1 MALVLFANTKGGS
14 GKTTAAM
21 LLAGELLSHNAR
33 IVLLEGDPN
42 RPLMA
47 WAQARGAPV
56 IETSRTRVRTAAD
69 ALCELEKAS
78 AQDRGEG
85 RGRLIVVHDDDQEGL
100 FEWIEGASSWAYFVI
115 ADPEGSPNE
124 WLTDV
129 TSQADLVII
138 PFAPSALDAK
148 QVSRTVQVLTR
159 VSKRTGRPV
168 HYKILLTR
176 AGAIMTRDERE
187 IRAGLER
194 AGLPLMSTALRERP
208 AYRGLFKLDAVMNE
222 LPAETI
228 NGLDA
233 ARRNAAEYAAEVI
246 DILKATDR
254 GADAT
259 AQPEAA

>member
-1 MALVLFANTKGGS
+1 MALILFANTKGGS
-14 GKTTAAM
+14 GKTTAA
-21 LLAGELLSHNAR
+21 LVLAGELLGHGAR
-33 IVLLEGDPN
+33 VVLLEGDPN
-42 RPLMA
+42 RPLMS

-56 IETSRTRVRTAAD
+56 IETSRTRVRSAAEALRELEAAAD
-69 ALCELEKAS
+69 RGHA
-78 AQDRGEG
+78 GEG

-100 FEWIEGASSWAYFVI
+100 FEWIEGASSWAHFVI

-129 TSQADLVII
+129 TSQADLVIV

-168 HYKILLTR
+168 NYRILLTR
-176 AGAIMTRDERE
+176 AGNIMTRDERE

-208 AYRGLFKLDAVMNE
+208 AYRGLFKMDLTMHELSSTAV
-222 LPAETI
+222 

-233 ARRNAAEYAAEVI
+233 ARQNAAEYAGEVVSV
-246 DILKATDR
+246 LR
-254 GADAT
+254 AT
-259 AQPEAA
+259 AAAPQSEAA

>member
-14 GKTTAAM
+14 GKTTAAL
-21 LLAGELLSHNAR
+21 LLAGELLNHGAKV
-33 IVLLEGDPN
+33 VLLEGDPN
-42 RPLMA
+42 RPLMS

-56 IETSRTRVRTAAD
+56 IETSRTRIRTAVEARR
-69 ALCELEKAS
+69 ELES
-78 AQDRGEG
+78 AADRDKGEG
-85 RGRLIVVHDDDQEGL
+85 RGRLVVVHDDDQENL
-100 FEWIEGASSWAYFVI
+100 FEWIEGANSWGYFVI

-168 HYKILLTR
+168 NYKILLTR

-194 AGLPLMSTALRERP
+194 AGLPLMTAALRERP
-208 AYRGLFKLDAVMNE
+208 AYRGLFKMDAMIQE
-222 LPAETI
+222 LPAEAI

-233 ARRNAAEYAAEVI
+233 ARRNAVEYAAEVVA
-246 DILKATDR
+246 ILRA
-254 GADAT
+254 ADA
-259 AQPEAA
+259 AGGPARSEAA